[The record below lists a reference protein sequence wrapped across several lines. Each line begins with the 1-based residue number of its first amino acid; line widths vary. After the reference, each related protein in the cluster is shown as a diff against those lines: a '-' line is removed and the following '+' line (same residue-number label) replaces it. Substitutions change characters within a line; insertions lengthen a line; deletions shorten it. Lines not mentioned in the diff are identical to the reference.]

1 MLLQRFDKQS
11 VLVALFVGKQESIN
25 YFES

>member
-11 VLVALFVGKQESIN
+11 VLVVLFVGKQESIN